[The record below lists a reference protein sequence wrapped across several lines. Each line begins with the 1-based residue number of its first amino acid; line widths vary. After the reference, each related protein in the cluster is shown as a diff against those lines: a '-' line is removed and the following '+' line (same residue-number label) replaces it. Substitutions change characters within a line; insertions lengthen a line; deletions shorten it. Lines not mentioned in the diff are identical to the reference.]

1 MRDLFSALY
10 RIRAFEALRY
20 RNYRLI
26 SYGQISSNVGTW
38 MDEVTRGW
46 LIYHLTNS
54 ALDLGLVKGVQL
66 LPLLFLSPVAGSVAD
81 RYSRKKILLIT
92 QSINGAVF
100 ASMAF
105 LIFTNLILPWHVY
118 VTAVIVG
125 LMQAFQQ
132 PARSAMVSDTVPLEY
147 LTNAIG
153 LNALLFNLARIVGP
167 ALAGATIA
175 LVGTGGSFTIQSIF
189 LLLATVWTVQI
200 QYTKKSD
207 PIAKEPKKYSL
218 KSNIIEGWRFALATK
233 AVHAGLLCNMIVSL
247 FIVPFTT
254 LLPVFARD
262 ILGVGAQGQGFL
274 LTAMGVGALISS
286 CVIAISGHKMVRGQV
301 MLISSLFY
309 GLVVVLFSVSSWFSF
324 SAFVMILVG
333 LCHVHANALVNT
345 IVQTYSPAHF
355 RGRTMALFNMSQL
368 LSTAGSM
375 VIGSLAQ
382 TLGPQIA
389 VASMGLMGALSI
401 GMMYYL
407 MPYAK
412 SVK

>member
-1 MRDLFSALY
+1 
-10 RIRAFEALRY
+10 
-20 RNYRLI
+20 
-26 SYGQISSNVGTW
+26 
-38 MDEVTRGW
+38 
-46 LIYHLTNS
+46 
-54 ALDLGLVKGVQL
+54 
-66 LPLLFLSPVAGSVAD
+66 
-81 RYSRKKILLIT
+81 
-92 QSINGAVF
+92 
-100 ASMAF
+100 
-105 LIFTNLILPWHVY
+105 VY

-207 PIAKEPKKYSL
+207 PIAKEPNKYSL